1 LFARE
6 IEIERQSSRVT
17 EAEKELE
24 RSHERNDGG
33 PRSIPEE
40 GG

>member
-17 EAEKELE
+17 EEEKELE
-24 RSHERNDGG
+24 RSNERNDGG
-33 PRSIPEE
+33 ARSIPEE